1 VAAGLS
7 RISVARFEAGTREPV
22 WSSLLALAEA
32 LGVDCTAF
40 QEPRRRKK
48 K

>member
-1 VAAGLS
+1 LS
-7 RISVARFEAGTREPV
+7 RISVARFELGTREPV
-22 WSSLLALAEA
+22 WSSLQALADA